1 MPDLF
6 PTFDVPIIQE
16 NKEKHNIGY
25 YDSIAFDFEK
35 GDFVLDG
42 TGKIKIAGGI
52 EAWIQFCTKMLMTER
67 FDHLAYS
74 SGTGTEL
81 RAVNNISDLK
91 EQESLLEKNI
101 TESLLSDPQGR
112 TESVKDFRFEHLD
125 GDSITV
131 TFTITGV
138 KGDTVD
144 LSLGITER
152 GVTNIWKV

>member
-1 MPDLF
+1 
-6 PTFDVPIIQE
+6 
-16 NKEKHNIGY
+16 
-25 YDSIAFDFEK
+25 
-35 GDFVLDG
+35 VLDG
-42 TGKIKIAGGI
+42 SGKIQLAGGI

-67 FDHLAYS
+67 FDYLAYS

-81 RAVNNISDLK
+81 RVVNSVSDYK

-112 TESVKDFRFEHLD
+112 TESVKNFRFNHTSDLL
-125 GDSITV
+125 TV

-152 GVTNIWKV
+152 GVAKTWRV

>member
-1 MPDLF
+1 MPNLF
-6 PTFDVPIIQE
+6 PTFDVPNIQE
-16 NKEKHNIGY
+16 SEERHNIGY
-25 YDSIAFDFEK
+25 FNSIAFDFEK

-42 TGKIKIAGGI
+42 SGKIQIAGGI

-81 RAVNNISDLK
+81 RTVNSVSDLK

-112 TESVKDFRFEHLD
+112 TESVKDFRFEHA
-125 GDSITV
+125 GSDSITV

-144 LSLGITER
+144 LSLGISER
-152 GVTNIWKV
+152 GVANIWKV